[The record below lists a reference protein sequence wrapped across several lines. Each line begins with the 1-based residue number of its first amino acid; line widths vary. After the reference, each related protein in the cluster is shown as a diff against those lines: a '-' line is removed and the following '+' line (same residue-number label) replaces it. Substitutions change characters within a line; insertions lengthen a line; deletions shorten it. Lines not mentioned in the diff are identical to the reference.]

1 LQFEDVAHKIK
12 MRKGGGWFRRNIK
25 SEERLILKG
34 INGTVLP
41 GELLAILGPSGSG
54 KTTLLTALGRRLR
67 LTSGSITYNGKS
79 FSAAMKRNTA
89 FVAQYD
95 VFSPFLSVTETLI
108 FTALLRLPASSF
120 TKKEKVSRAEAVI
133 DQLGLTKCKNTIIGG
148 KIIRGISG
156 GERKRVSIGQE
167 LLMNPSLVFLDEPTT
182 GLDSTVA
189 KRIVLTLWELAKGG
203 RTVVMTIHQ
212 PSSRLFY
219 MFDKVLLLS
228 EGSSLYFGKGEWA
241 MEYFSSLGYA
251 PLRDMNP
258 SDFLLDLANG
268 KMPVLSE
275 FYEILCMLSVGLTG
289 IHVTLRSHIGKIYI
303 LYRVYGL

>member
-1 LQFEDVAHKIK
+1 MDNLYFNALTLLQFEDVVHKIK
-12 MRKGGGWFRRNIK
+12 IMKGGGWFRRK
-25 SEERLILKG
+25 TKYEERVILKG

-54 KTTLLTALGRRLR
+54 KTTLLSALGRRLR
-67 LTSGSITYNGKS
+67 PTSGSITYNGKS
-79 FSAAMKRNTA
+79 FSAAMKRNTG
-89 FVAQYD
+89 FVAQHD
-95 VFSPFLSVTETLI
+95 VFSPHLSVTETLV
-108 FTALLRLPASSF
+108 FTALLRLPAGGL
-120 TKKEKVSRAEAVI
+120 TKEEKVARAEAVI
-133 DQLGLTKCKNTIIGG
+133 DQLGLTKCKKTIIGG
-148 KIIRGISG
+148 KIVRGISR

-189 KRIVLTLWELAKGG
+189 KRIVLTLWELARGG

-228 EGSSLYFGKGEWA
+228 EGTCLYFGKGECA

-258 SDFLLDLANG
+258 ADFLLDLSNG
-268 KMPVLSE
+268 KHPHLASQN
-275 FYEILCMLSVGLTG
+275 S
-289 IHVTLRSHIGKIYI
+289 
-303 LYRVYGL
+303 